1 MTIKHTSDLQDSRRK
16 DEHKI
21 RIILNTDYVL
31 KQYFAYI
38 GLNILFKFI
47 LFLFTL

>member
-1 MTIKHTSDLQDSRRK
+1 MN
-16 DEHKI
+16 I

-38 GLNILFKFI
+38 GLNILFIHSISFYFMNVATRK
-47 LFLFTL
+47 LKTVCGLHL